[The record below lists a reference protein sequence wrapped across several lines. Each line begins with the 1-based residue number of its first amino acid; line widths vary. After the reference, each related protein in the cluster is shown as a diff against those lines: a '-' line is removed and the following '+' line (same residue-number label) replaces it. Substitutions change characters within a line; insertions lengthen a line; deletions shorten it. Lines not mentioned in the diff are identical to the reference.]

1 MAVIVHD
8 NENIESALKRLYRE
22 VMRERILE
30 EARDRQY
37 RIKDS
42 ELEREKRREWKKRK
56 KRRRA
61 ARRRMKS

>member
-1 MAVIVHD
+1 MAVIVHE

-37 RIKDS
+37 RITKA

-61 ARRRMKS
+61 ARRRMKN

>member
-37 RIKDS
+37 RITKS

-61 ARRRMKS
+61 ARRRMK

>member
-22 VMRERILE
+22 VMRERVLE

-37 RIKDS
+37 YISDAD
-42 ELEREKRREWKKRK
+42 LEREKRREWKKRK

-61 ARRRMKS
+61 AKRKRKN